1 MTYEELKSRLSQV
14 ETALQSINGNNAPAL
29 DMQYTTET
37 VHQLTSIKESLI
49 AKLQML
55 EEGDETMFV
64 STKGG
69 DTKAVTMDRKAAM
82 DLKKDP
88 AITGIDTAKGATIKE
103 TDRLVKNKGIEF
115 TKLETTLL
123 AKEVGKAVA
132 KALKALGD
140 EVGRMKAIRLEP
152 NSFEIEVTYKG
163 EVRDD
168 EFSFYVSN
176 DELHLVDFTFDKV
189 MVNVGAKP
197 SGEPI
202 INVDVLTNELQKHW
216 KSFNES
222 SIKEGEGDDH
232 HYIKV
237 KSNDYKKAMA
247 ILDQNVDPTYVKMD
261 VVDDDGAG
269 NTIIYF
275 MFKHEA
281 GFDDMYD
288 DSENP
293 DSEFY
298 QEPDEDP
305 QAFIYDVVMDLR
317 ANDIELA
324 GHSAEM
330 DEAADNSDWAMK
342 IRNINQHGRNMKQ
355 VDKLKKSEPTIN
367 PDYKKAIGNSPR
379 VKAII
384 DKLEAKRAQV
394 MRDMEQEAEPQGG
407 PISDK
412 YGDMLNKIDTALEKA
427 RGGKVVHYD
436 DRQVDTSTNE
446 NAIDPAEYGDIGKA
460 YLAGFK
466 KQHTLTLDQL
476 EQLGRK
482 IVNQLHK
489 GDFEAAKAKHLSEAG
504 FSDDS
509 LFTFGFDLDE
519 IQYVVDYLQAN
530 YSEQD
535 YELHVGRGDT
545 HPNAVTLNNPKME
558 YDAELGDLLDGA
570 KGSDQ
575 TDYED
580 YRREEDDYANNELP
594 EELEKGQVKKVKKIV
609 GQLKKS
615 VKGHGAQ
622 AEYLGSL
629 IKENASRN
637 LDEIFGAIGYRQG
650 FDEFIED
657 NPGAVE
663 VLMEWIGGVS
673 EFRER
678 ISNEYSR
685 EEQENLGFYYG
696 DDDEDEYNESTVK
709 EGRGDLE
716 TITRVV
722 EDMAAED
729 GTTVKEAAE
738 EIIHVLR
745 ITYGLDAMDEG
756 DNSPINNARPRDTRP
771 EEERWDGGIGENL
784 NPEVTNKVNQFIKA
798 MAKRYGYEEQDAVY
812 AIMAALKQGSFDG
825 VKEGD
830 GLWANINAKKKRGEK
845 ASHGNSKAFKAA
857 KKAGKALAKTKEGV
871 LKEFTD
877 QTFKGSEIIDMA
889 NKNAPD
895 MFGKQ
900 IFADLLPKGMAS
912 ENAAIEALKA
922 HDKSPLKH
930 RMGIYAP
937 MFVHVQYHNLEH
949 EGEEYQMHQTQ
960 YYNGNFKDKDPNFN
974 PRVSRITLFKDP
986 EGEDT
991 NLGMILVKT
1000 GEYVQDLNV
1009 LPGLGKRVSEVVNE
1023 GDSNITS
1030 FLLKYRDAS
1039 VKHIEGRLE
1048 DDMGTQEV
1056 AIEYLDWSEEEAS
1069 DADGTVY
1076 ADAAETIADNPELA
1090 QEFLDQDDMKQ
1101 IKMAS
1106 GVNESS
1112 CKVGDTLTK
1121 DGRRGKVIKHSKT
1134 QATVDFGNGDVYGIA
1149 HSRIKDGKI
1158 LKEATRQDLGM
1169 SSSVSKR
1176 RAKAELKKPGND
1188 GSKVYGLDK
1197 DGKRVHIKSIND
1209 VDRFKKFELDADL
1222 NENKV
1227 ADKDIEKE
1235 IKSLQKEN
1243 PKGYAAEIKKLKVRL
1258 AAINLSKKKVIKE
1271 EATCCGKCGREHVK
1285 DNCKRPYLKGAK
1297 HCRTK

>member
-189 MVNVGAKP
+189 MVSVGAKP

-696 DDDEDEYNESTVK
+696 DDDEDGYDESTIK
-709 EGRGDLE
+709 EGRGDLD
-716 TITRVV
+716 TIARIIT
-722 EDMAAED
+722 DMAAED
-729 GTTVKEAAE
+729 GTTPKEAAL
-738 EIIHVLR
+738 EIIEALR
-745 ITYGLDAMDEG
+745 DMYIIDAYDESV
-756 DNSPINNARPRDTRP
+756 NES
-771 EEERWDGGIGENL
+771 L
-784 NPEVTNKVNQFIKA
+784 NPEVSNKVNQFIKA

-812 AIMAALKQGSFDG
+812 AIMAALKQRDFDG

-1009 LPGLGKRVSEVVNE
+1009 LPGLGKRVSEVV
-1023 GDSNITS
+1023 
-1030 FLLKYRDAS
+1030 
-1039 VKHIEGRLE
+1039 
-1048 DDMGTQEV
+1048 
-1056 AIEYLDWSEEEAS
+1056 EE
-1069 DADGTVY
+1069 
-1076 ADAAETIADNPELA
+1076 
-1090 QEFLDQDDMKQ
+1090 Q
-1101 IKMAS
+1101 
-1106 GVNESS
+1106 S

-1158 LKEATRQDLGM
+1158 LKESKTAEELKTKIAALSKARAAAASSGKDTLLSGIQKDISKAQKELKKLGKLSEATRQDLGIG
-1169 SSSVSKR
+1169 SSVSKR

-1197 DGKRVHIKSIND
+1197 EGKRVHIKNIND
-1209 VDRFKKFELDADL
+1209 VDKFKKFELDADL

-1271 EATCCGKCGREHVK
+1271 EATCCGKCGRVHVK
-1285 DNCKRPYLKGAK
+1285 GNCKRPYLKGAK

>member
-115 TKLETTLL
+115 SKLETTLL

-696 DDDEDEYNESTVK
+696 DDDEDGYDESTIK
-709 EGRGDLE
+709 EGRGDLD
-716 TITRVV
+716 TIARIIT
-722 EDMAAED
+722 DMAAED
-729 GTTVKEAAE
+729 GTTPKEAAL
-738 EIIHVLR
+738 EIIEALR
-745 ITYGLDAMDEG
+745 DMYIIDAYDESV
-756 DNSPINNARPRDTRP
+756 NES
-771 EEERWDGGIGENL
+771 L
-784 NPEVTNKVNQFIKA
+784 NPEVSNKVNQFIKA

-812 AIMAALKQGSFDG
+812 AIMAALKQRDFDG

-1009 LPGLGKRVSEVVNE
+1009 LPGLGKRVSEVV
-1023 GDSNITS
+1023 
-1030 FLLKYRDAS
+1030 
-1039 VKHIEGRLE
+1039 
-1048 DDMGTQEV
+1048 
-1056 AIEYLDWSEEEAS
+1056 EE
-1069 DADGTVY
+1069 
-1076 ADAAETIADNPELA
+1076 
-1090 QEFLDQDDMKQ
+1090 Q
-1101 IKMAS
+1101 
-1106 GVNESS
+1106 S

-1158 LKEATRQDLGM
+1158 LKESKTAKELKTKIAALSKARAAAASSGKDTLLSGIQKDISKAQKELKKLGKLSEATRQDLGIG
-1169 SSSVSKR
+1169 SSVSKR

-1197 DGKRVHIKSIND
+1197 DGKRVHIKNIND
-1209 VDRFKKFELDADL
+1209 VDKFTKFELDADL
-1222 NENKV
+1222 NEANNLLKQ
-1227 ADKDIEKE
+1227 AKLSSAEY
-1235 IKSLQKEN
+1235 QK
-1243 PKGYAAEIKKLKVRL
+1243 AKKLKGFDAKNYKWDPKQDLHLIRKMSEVL
-1258 AAINLSKKKVIKE
+1258 NE
-1271 EATCCGKCGREHVK
+1271 EATCCGKCGRVHVK
-1285 DNCKRPYLKGAK
+1285 GNCKRPYLKGAK

>member
-189 MVNVGAKP
+189 MVSVGAKP

-696 DDDEDEYNESTVK
+696 DDDEDGYDESTIK
-709 EGRGDLE
+709 EGRGDLD
-716 TITRVV
+716 TIARIIT
-722 EDMAAED
+722 DMAAED
-729 GTTVKEAAE
+729 GTTPKEAAL
-738 EIIHVLR
+738 EIIEALR
-745 ITYGLDAMDEG
+745 DMYIIDAYDESV
-756 DNSPINNARPRDTRP
+756 NES
-771 EEERWDGGIGENL
+771 L
-784 NPEVTNKVNQFIKA
+784 NPEVSNKVNQFIKA

-812 AIMAALKQGSFDG
+812 AIMAALKQRDFDG

-1009 LPGLGKRVSEVVNE
+1009 LPGLGKRVSEVV
-1023 GDSNITS
+1023 
-1030 FLLKYRDAS
+1030 
-1039 VKHIEGRLE
+1039 
-1048 DDMGTQEV
+1048 
-1056 AIEYLDWSEEEAS
+1056 EE
-1069 DADGTVY
+1069 
-1076 ADAAETIADNPELA
+1076 
-1090 QEFLDQDDMKQ
+1090 Q
-1101 IKMAS
+1101 
-1106 GVNESS
+1106 S

-1158 LKEATRQDLGM
+1158 LKESKTAEELKTKIAALSKARAAAASSGKDTLLSGIQKDISKAQKELKKLGKLSEATRQDLGM
-1169 SSSVSKR
+1169 VSSISKR
-1176 RAKAELKKPGND
+1176 RAKAHLKNPSKD
-1188 GSKVYGLDK
+1188 GSTVYGLDK
-1197 DGKRVHIKSIND
+1197 DGKRVRIKSIND
-1209 VDRFKKFELDADL
+1209 VDKFTKFEIDADL
-1222 NENKV
+1222 NE
-1227 ADKDIEKE
+1227 
-1235 IKSLQKEN
+1235 
-1243 PKGYAAEIKKLKVRL
+1243 
-1258 AAINLSKKKVIKE
+1258 VIKE
-1271 EATCCGKCGREHVK
+1271 EATCCGKCGRVHVK
-1285 DNCKRPYLKGAK
+1285 GNCKRPYLKGAK